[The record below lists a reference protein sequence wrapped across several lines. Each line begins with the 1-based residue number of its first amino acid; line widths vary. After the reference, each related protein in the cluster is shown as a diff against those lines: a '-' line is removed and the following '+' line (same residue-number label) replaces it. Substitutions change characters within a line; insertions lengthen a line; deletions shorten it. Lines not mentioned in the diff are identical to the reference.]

1 MKKLLFATIFYKIS
15 FLALLIFSANTS
27 YAEIL
32 FADSLLSDGPLSR
45 PHQIFSDAE
54 LRYYELPTYDAKT
67 YWIVNSANLEEEI
80 LEDYGF
86 WGLLY
91 NDFYRYYHNA
101 EINVSTEL
109 KKKVFEKSDLYTELK
124 EEMDFTRNI
133 LLSDTIHMP
142 LRNFVNYAREY
153 DVNRGGFLVREEL
166 DEELPPFYQSPT
178 NTTNSR
184 YKTLSVDIISNPI
197 SAGSEYPKYFVI
209 PKALK
214 NKIESSN
221 GRKFSF
227 FMPIANEAIAVQIED
242 MNRPYDTSFDLLLQ
256 FHYVQNPE
264 PIIELVDIILL
275 SNKDN
280 RILWALSKGDLSV
293 N

>member
-1 MKKLLFATIFYKIS
+1 MKHLLFTTFVYKIS
-15 FLALLIFSANTS
+15 FLALLIFSANTTN
-27 YAEIL
+27 AEIL
-32 FADSLLSDGPLSR
+32 LADSLLSDGPLSR
-45 PHQIFSDAE
+45 PHQVFSDAE

-109 KKKVFEKSDLYTELK
+109 KKKVFENSDLYSEMK
-124 EEMDFTRNI
+124 DEMDFTRNI

-142 LRNFVNYAREY
+142 LRHFVNYAREY
-153 DVNRGGFLVREEL
+153 DIKRGGFLVREEL
-166 DEELPPFYQSPT
+166 DEELPPFYQNPT
-178 NTTNSR
+178 PTTKSR
-184 YKTLSVDIISNPI
+184 YKTLSVEIISNPR
-197 SAGSEYPKYFVI
+197 SAGSYYPKYFVI
-209 PKALK
+209 PKSLK
-214 NKIESSN
+214 NKFESYN
-221 GRKFSF
+221 ERRFSF
-227 FMPIANEAIAVQIED
+227 FMPIANEKIAVQIED
-242 MNRPYDTSFDLLLQ
+242 MNRPYDTSFELLLQ

-264 PIIELVDIILL
+264 PRIELVDIILL

-280 RILWALSKGDLSV
+280 RILWTLSKGDLSV
-293 N
+293 I